1 MNENILIG
9 IIAAF
14 AGALPK
20 IYELIVKKNKDQS
33 YINSTIAVSLTKE
46 SKEIRESL
54 KEDIERLVN
63 EVADL
68 RNENKKLSGKIAQLA
83 TENQHL
89 EKENLI
95 LRIRVTELE
104 SHLIKVASKETMD
117 TSILKDFL
125 DSLALNKKNHKND

>member
-20 IYELIVKKNKDQS
+20 IYELMVKKNKDQS
-33 YINSTIAVSLTKE
+33 YINSTIAVSLAKE

-54 KEDIERLVN
+54 KEDIERLVD
-63 EVADL
+63 EIEDL